1 MNKQD
6 RVLTWLFEQED
17 LTPVS
22 PGDFYHQYC
31 ESEGYDASQ
40 SAFSKLTKKLLEK
53 GHLEKPDG
61 SQFEI
66 TEKGERYADNLLND
80 TIDDL
85 RPEGWE
91 DVKQDLETFLNQQKS
106 EEMHSAQVSGEPLT
120 VKLSELE
127 RFNSELVDGFFSD
140 RPHLF
145 IEEFEQGCSNV
156 CQPDEPPEIRIK
168 PDVDWLEISLS
179 EALTSSTLNEPVIV
193 EGVIRKRDKALKQ
206 TEAAT
211 FECQGCANQVSKDQ
225 DGDSLTSPYQ
235 CDECGAKKFEDVE
248 KEVRDVVGL
257 ELTQREKQEVT
268 LFVSIKGNPDLSED
282 VKSELMTGSRIRV
295 LGTPELM
302 EAHKTGQ
309 QDSFLN
315 AIDFERCD
323 KRRSVEDMSDEL
335 KEQVLAKMEA
345 SEDPFDDFAASLAPK
360 LGDLELPK
368 KAFTAS
374 LIRAPR
380 WKDEDGRLHSAV
392 VSNPGT
398 GKSDLQEWV
407 NEHFDK
413 THRADGGTGTGTGLT
428 ATVEQENG
436 GGWQLVAGP
445 LVFADGGFLQID
457 EFDKFAEGEL
467 AQLNTAMESGV
478 LPVSKASIDAELPAE
493 ATVMAT
499 GNFQGKLSNF
509 DAAYEMLPEKG
520 EGLYDRFAL
529 MCAVT
534 ESGEEAEE
542 KLAAYYMDNG
552 ELSDEQ
558 QALFQTPFT
567 PNELRVFRHLAK
579 QHTPVLTPEARHVL
593 QEYKQAAEEM
603 DEGLKGSSNRMF
615 KHLIQLSQA
624 VARCN
629 LRDTVTVEDAEK
641 AKRLKRECRDSLD
654 LGLGEDPATQ
664 LERTNK
670 LKAVREAAGSLD
682 AGDRPVDVDN
692 LQEESGLGAAEFE
705 DALQTLKDQ
714 GEIEQI
720 GSDEVIEA

>member
-1 MNKQD
+1 VNKQD
-6 RVLTWLFEQED
+6 HLITWIYDHRETLP
-17 LTPVS
+17 LK
-22 PGDFYHQYC
+22 PGSLYNSYSDDQ
-31 ESEGYDASQ
+31 GYDASQ
-40 SAFSKLTKKLLEK
+40 AAFSQLTRKLLEK

-61 SQFEI
+61 EFDITDKGVRYSQSI
-66 TEKGERYADNLLND
+66 LTEDEDMV
-80 TIDDL
+80 
-85 RPEGWE
+85 PEDWQ
-91 DVKQDLETFLNQQKS
+91 DVSTDLETFLL
-106 EEMHSAQVSGEPLT
+106 EEKEDAVHNAQVRGEK
-120 VKLSELE
+120 VEIGVSEVE
-127 RFNSELVDGFFSD
+127 RFKAELVDDYLCSD
-140 RPHLF
+140 ADMFCDFLG
-145 IEEFEQGCSNV
+145 EALDNV
-156 CQPDEPPEIRIK
+156 CQPDSAPGFRIK
-168 PDVDWLEISLS
+168 PDVDWLEKDLP
-179 EALTSSTLNEPVIV
+179 EAITASNLGEVAIV
-193 EGVIRKRDKALKQ
+193 EGVIRKREQVLKSV
-206 TEAAT
+206 ESAT
-211 FECQGCANQVSKDQ
+211 FECQQCVAKKEKEQT
-225 DGDSLTSPYQ
+225 GDSLKSPFK
-235 CDECGAKKFEDVE
+235 CDECGGKNFQPVT
-248 KEVRDVVGL
+248 KEVVDVINL
-257 ELTQREKQEVT
+257 ELTHRDKQEIRLST
-268 LFVSIKGNPDLSED
+268 KITGSPDIPHDMS
-282 VKSELMTGSRIRV
+282 SELMTGARVRII
-295 LGTPELM
+295 GTVELNSGTEVDEQM
-302 EAHKTGQ
+302 TYL
-309 QDSFLN
+309 DV
-315 AIDFERCD
+315 IDFERSD
-323 KRRSVEDMSDEL
+323 KTRSVEDISDEL
-335 KEQVLAKMEA
+335 KNEVIAKINA
-345 SEDPFDDFAASLAPK
+345 SDDAFDDFAKSIAPE
-360 LGDLELPK
+360 LGDMNLPK

-374 LIRAPR
+374 LISAPR
-380 WKDEDGRLHSAV
+380 VKDEDGRLHSCV
-392 VSNPGT
+392 ISNPGT
-398 GKSDLQEWV
+398 GKSNLQEWV

-428 ATVEQENG
+428 ATVEQQNG

-478 LPVSKASIDAELPAE
+478 LPVSKASINAELPAE

-558 QALFQTPFT
+558 QALFQTPFS
-567 PNELRVFRHLAK
+567 PNELRVFRHLAQK
-579 QHTPVLTPEARHVL
+579 HKPLLTPEVRDVL
-593 QEYKQAAEEM
+593 QSYKHAAEEM

-624 VARCN
+624 VARSN

-641 AKRLKRECRDSLD
+641 AKRLKRKCRDSLD
-654 LGLGEDPATQ
+654 LDLGEDPATQ

-670 LKAVREAAGSLD
+670 LKAVREAADSLD
-682 AGDRPVDVDN
+682 AGDGPVDVDK
-692 LQEESGLGAAEFE
+692 LQDESGLGTAEFE